1 MVKVLIYSSK
11 ELFDKSSY
19 VGRAEAH
26 VIAYRDGVEYVVMK
40 NRTSQYM
47 PARMEHFT
55 MGRTLEWAERD
66 EWNRDKIYYENTELN
81 LVDVR

>member
-26 VIAYRDGVEYVVMK
+26 VIAYRDGVEYVITK
-40 NRTSQYM
+40 NRTSEYFWGNRV
-47 PARMEHFT
+47 PAYALDRALRKIESK
-55 MGRTLEWAERD
+55 EWE
-66 EWNRDKIYYENTELN
+66 YENKSYVELM
-81 LVDVR
+81 RTA